1 MIARCCECGA
11 TFNRDRDE
19 ARKVNYTTREEW
31 LVAAM
36 RTLDDW
42 AFKRSGHPIPPNVK
56 VTYGWTAQ
64 ARTERLRRD
73 LHVKR
78 LPASPTLTDAEL
90 DNAIRAAQRRR
101 QRAHPDRGGTHENF
115 SRRAD
120 TLR

>member
-42 AFKRSGHPIPPNVK
+42 
-56 VTYGWTAQ
+56 
-64 ARTERLRRD
+64 RLNAAATRYRRM
-73 LHVKR
+73 
-78 LPASPTLTDAEL
+78 
-90 DNAIRAAQRRR
+90 
-101 QRAHPDRGGTHENF
+101 
-115 SRRAD
+115 
-120 TLR
+120 